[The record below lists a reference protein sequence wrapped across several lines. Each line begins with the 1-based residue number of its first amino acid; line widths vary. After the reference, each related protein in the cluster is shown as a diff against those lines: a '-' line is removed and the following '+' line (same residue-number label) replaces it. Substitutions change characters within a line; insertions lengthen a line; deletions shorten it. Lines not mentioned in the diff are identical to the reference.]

1 MELYKIAAANLKGIG
16 RNKLKQICI
25 RIGSLSGVFEKSTD
39 ELSAIL
45 EVKKDLVRK
54 MGRKG
59 ISTSRISTCFQS

>member
-1 MELYKIAAANLKGIG
+1 MELYKIAAANLKGIW
-16 RNKLKQICI
+16 RSKLKQICS

-54 MGRKG
+54 MGRK
-59 ISTSRISTCFQS
+59 SALEQEQLNF